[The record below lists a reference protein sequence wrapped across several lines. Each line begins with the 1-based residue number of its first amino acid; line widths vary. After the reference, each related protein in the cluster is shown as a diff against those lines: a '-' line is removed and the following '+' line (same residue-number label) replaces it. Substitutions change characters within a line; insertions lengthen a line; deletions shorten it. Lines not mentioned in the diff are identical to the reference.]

1 MKDFQ
6 TTVVEWLDAQMQ
18 TYQQA
23 IDRRKGDYLKKKWPW
38 TEAAASDFNRRLE
51 ELAAIH
57 SSLLTELAFG
67 KAHGD
72 GLLTLANIVFNEAG
86 VANRAAKVAIAYAW
100 MNRTGGVVREP
111 KGSEISNYIPLLER
125 WDGLTD
131 IERLTFLPNFSLSM
145 GSARQRLSDGEPS
158 KNDPTRGATH
168 WVSPIALFPFKNEKG
183 YYMRTEGK
191 SANRAFPVWA
201 RGPNDPEV
209 EKMKKRSEV
218 RATYAEVAAPGVPR
232 TDFLFYVGVN
242 Y

>member
-111 KGSEISNYIPLLER
+111 KGSGDQQLHSPARALGRIDRHRAIDLPAELLAQHGFGAPALER
-125 WDGLTD
+125 
-131 IERLTFLPNFSLSM
+131 
-145 GSARQRLSDGEPS
+145 GEPS